1 MISFTKPANLDGNIL
16 EAELLKVG
24 ITIPERSIY
33 VEGNL
38 VYLDIT
44 EAQRATAQSVLDAL
58 AQWNT

>member
-1 MISFTKPANLDGNIL
+1 MISFIKPTNLDGNIL
-16 EAELLKVG
+16 EAELLKAG

-33 VEGNL
+33 VEGDV

-58 AQWNT
+58 A

>member
-44 EAQRATAQSVLDAL
+44 EAQKATAQSVLDAL
-58 AQWNT
+58 A